1 MVQNIDILKISYD
14 KIYIT
19 DINIKTLNNN
29 VLIFF

>member
-19 DINIKTLNNN
+19 DINIKTLNN